1 MVCVALFFVW
11 TDYHN
16 PLGSLYLRLAL
27 RCPYNRLLALGSGD
41 RRSAR
46 FHDDDPAILNFFANF
61 PLLIATSNDPWG
73 PTGTDM
79 SEIAAMTFG
88 R

>member
-1 MVCVALFFVW
+1 MVCVALFFVCC
-11 TDYHN
+11 N
-16 PLGSLYLRLAL
+16 PQGSFYLRLVFL
-27 RCPYNRLLALGSGD
+27 SPCNRLLALGSDD

-46 FHDDDPAILNFFANF
+46 FNDDGPAILNFLTNF
-61 PLLIATSNDPWG
+61 PLPIATSNDPWG